1 MFIIA
6 RACAAVNEGGGR
18 KRRPPARM
26 GRMRGMRRKSQKK
39 GLTNPALLS
48 IISLVPDE
56 HAPIA
61 QLDRAFDYESKGH
74 RFESCWV
81 HHKPLTCFAPLAV
94 FCFALYCWKI
104 SRFAACARWAAGRG
118 FYYIIESN
126 YQAVFG
132 FSGRLP
138 QILPQTAFDNIRLS
152 LMVYR
157 FFDLP
162 FCHKFCHMTI
172 IAKKKRPECA
182 RRLQR
187 FFHPA
192 CARIVPSS
200 F

>member
-1 MFIIA
+1 MHVPFSPQTPHKSK
-6 RACAAVNEGGGR
+6 
-18 KRRPPARM
+18 KRR
-26 GRMRGMRRKSQKK
+26 KK
-39 GLTNPALLS
+39 VLTIRTFFA
-48 IISLVPDE
+48 IISLVHDE

-94 FCFALYCWKI
+94 FLFTLFCLVF
-104 SRFAACARWAAGRG
+104 SRFAACARWAAERD
-118 FYYIIESN
+118 FCYIVESN
-126 YQAVFG
+126 HQAVFD

-162 FCHKFCHMTI
+162 FCHKSCHMTI

-192 CARIVPSS
+192 CAHIVPSS

>member
-1 MFIIA
+1 M
-6 RACAAVNEGGGR
+6 
-18 KRRPPARM
+18 
-26 GRMRGMRRKSQKK
+26 
-39 GLTNPALLS
+39 TNLLLLS

-94 FCFALYCWKI
+94 FLFCFVLLENFPLRGLCRI
-104 SRFAACARWAAGRG
+104 GRG
-118 FYYIIESN
+118 AGFLLYYRKQLSGS
-126 YQAVFG
+126 FW
-132 FSGRLP
+132 FFGRLP

-162 FCHKFCHMTI
+162 FCHKSCHMTI